1 MGFSQKNLAATF
13 KSFSLLTFSSKKPSS
28 TILCIFILL
37 FLKCFGGKSSG
48 SGGGGGVRS
57 IPGGGDVFCQIILLY
72 RFIAAIKAK
81 PSLTMHQIQG
91 NSLKVQSEP
100 VASGSLPLNPH
111 NDDE

>member
-1 MGFSQKNLAATF
+1 MNFF
-13 KSFSLLTFSSKKPSS
+13 
-28 TILCIFILL
+28 
-37 FLKCFGGKSSG
+37 FGGSLGGQSGG
-48 SGGGGGVRS
+48 SGRAVWRQRRARRS
-57 IPGGGDVFCQIILLY
+57 IPARAGGGDVFCQIILLY